1 MYLLL
6 FSLFPHGRQDSSAER
21 HQPCFQ
27 HCVNSRCFYDC
38 SHKELEQELC
48 SLRPSPCLFEIM
60 KQKLQ
65 QTIPQNIRYYF
76 LFMPNCERSAD
87 GRSFDYHRG
96 KSKAG
101 FHHAK
106 HRVGLPLHNQKELVK
121 GASIIQSTP
130 KHPKPS
136 VPKVCTVSSLCW
148 TCCDIIL
155 LMLIRL
161 SVMLLA
167 LSARLSFVLF
177 LT

>member
-1 MYLLL
+1 M
-6 FSLFPHGRQDSSAER
+6 
-21 HQPCFQ
+21 CFQ

-38 SHKELEQELC
+38 SHKKLEQEFC
-48 SLRPSPCLFEIM
+48 SLRPSPCLFVIM

-65 QTIPQNIRYYF
+65 QTIPQNIRYCF
-76 LFMPNCERSAD
+76 LFMPNCERSAA
-87 GRSFDYHRG
+87 GRSFDYHCG

-101 FHHAK
+101 FHAK
-106 HRVGLPLHNQKELVK
+106 HRVGLPLHNQKELAR

-130 KHPKPS
+130 KHPKTS

-177 LT
+177 LK